1 MNKDEMIQRI
11 DLIADLQRA
20 KIVGDPVRAF
30 EYQLAEREAR
40 LYQDSNY
47 SIETPLSIRCW
58 AEARGWTD
66 QEACD
71 DILVEADAF
80 NSVLNYIRVL
90 RLKNKYAIMSAN
102 TNDEAEVI
110 FSLTINALKS
120 ISI

>member
-1 MNKDEMIQRI
+1 MIQRI